1 MILYEYCVKKK
12 KKGVIEMAQATLSIR
27 VDSDDKKK
35 FETFCNETGMNVSVA
50 VNMFMKKVIREQKIP
65 KYSIFHP
72 SFFGLPRFRFEAF
85 ELWIPSAYWVTPLV
99 FQDLV

>member
-1 MILYEYCVKKK
+1 
-12 KKGVIEMAQATLSIR
+12 MAQATLSIR

-65 KYSIFHP
+65 FEVSIDPFYSAENMARLQKSIDDVSTGKATLKEH
-72 SFFGLPRFRFEAF
+72 
-85 ELWIPSAYWVTPLV
+85 ELIEV
-99 FQDLV
+99 DE

>member
-1 MILYEYCVKKK
+1 
-12 KKGVIEMAQATLSIR
+12 MAQATLSIR

-65 KYSIFHP
+65 FEVSIDPFYSQENLAEIQRRIDEVKSGKSTLKEH
-72 SFFGLPRFRFEAF
+72 
-85 ELWIPSAYWVTPLV
+85 ELIEV
-99 FQDLV
+99 D

>member
-1 MILYEYCVKKK
+1 
-12 KKGVIEMAQATLSIR
+12 MAQATLSIR

-65 KYSIFHP
+65 FEVSIDPFYSQENIAEIQRRIDEVKSGKSTLKEH
-72 SFFGLPRFRFEAF
+72 
-85 ELWIPSAYWVTPLV
+85 ELIEV
-99 FQDLV
+99 D

>member
-1 MILYEYCVKKK
+1 
-12 KKGVIEMAQATLSIR
+12 MAQATLSIR

-65 KYSIFHP
+65 FEVSIDPFYSVENMARLQKSIDDVRTGKATLKEH
-72 SFFGLPRFRFEAF
+72 
-85 ELWIPSAYWVTPLV
+85 ELIEV
-99 FQDLV
+99 DG

>member
-1 MILYEYCVKKK
+1 
-12 KKGVIEMAQATLSIR
+12 MAQATLSIR

-65 KYSIFHP
+65 FEVGIDPFYSQENLAEIRRRIDEVKSGKSTLKEH
-72 SFFGLPRFRFEAF
+72 
-85 ELWIPSAYWVTPLV
+85 ELIEV
-99 FQDLV
+99 D

>member
-1 MILYEYCVKKK
+1 
-12 KKGVIEMAQATLSIR
+12 MAQATLSIR

-65 KYSIFHP
+65 FEVNIDPFYSQENLAEIQRRIDEVKSGKSTLKEH
-72 SFFGLPRFRFEAF
+72 
-85 ELWIPSAYWVTPLV
+85 ELIEV
-99 FQDLV
+99 D